1 MLVQLNKTKEILS
14 DKYLIKRILD
24 LTQLLVM
31 SVILCWVLS
40 LSFNSINAQVIDEW
54 RVYSSFSTVNDI
66 IVTDQNY
73 RFVATQGGL
82 VITDPVGI
90 SSTLT
95 TMDGLH
101 RLDIQKLA
109 YHSPSKQL
117 FLGYMDGFR
126 RLFDRLGWYLDDLG

>member
-1 MLVQLNKTKEILS
+1 MFVQLNQRKEIPS
-14 DKYLIKRILD
+14 GKYLIQRILN
-24 LTQLLVM
+24 LTRLPIVCII
-31 SVILCWVLS
+31 VYWVLS
-40 LSFNSINAQVIDEW
+40 LGLKSINAQVIDEW

-82 VITDPVGI
+82 VITNSVGI

-117 FLGYMDGFR
+117 FLGYMDGAI
-126 RLFDRLGWYLDDLG
+126 DVYNIEY